1 MNSPDSNPQ
10 GKAAKIAESLE
21 MLEKE
26 KLKAEI
32 GRLNAQEALIRDKTS
47 SKWYEDSSLA
57 SQLIRGLFQA
67 VATVLIGIPILWFYV
82 ENVVKP
88 GVEVRVLE
96 SRKNNLQE
104 EIELNQRIQ
113 EINSNLRTAQASHTQ
128 TKEQLE
134 QANQELGEALATL
147 RVVRAELGSLRTTDT
162 PENVNATLDSA
173 TNQIN
178 SAEQT
183 IDSLQQ
189 SVQAEQENAE
199 ERIETTNQLQ
209 EQLPVERSNPPTP
222 EDPSEP

>member
-1 MNSPDSNPQ
+1 MNPSDSSPQ
-10 GKAAKIAESLE
+10 GKISKKAESLE

-32 GRLNAQEALIRDKTS
+32 GRLNAQEALIRDKIS
-47 SKWYEDSSLA
+47 AKWYEDSSLA

-96 SRKNNLQE
+96 SKKDNLQE
-104 EIELNQRIQ
+104 EIELNQTIIDLNQTIQ
-113 EINSNLRTAQASHTQ
+113 ELRHNLDAAVTSDTQ

-134 QANQELGEALATL
+134 QANQELGEARTTL
-147 RVVRAELGSLRTTDT
+147 SSVRVELDGLRTTAT

-183 IDSLQQ
+183 IDSL
-189 SVQAEQENAE
+189 
-199 ERIETTNQLQ
+199 
-209 EQLPVERSNPPTP
+209 
-222 EDPSEP
+222 